1 MTDGGPAQ
9 STPLIPLLRPG
20 EAVADPV
27 VLATWYEALTN
38 AIGVDLP
45 HDLLALWVYPSSGGV
60 ELIGPTELAQ
70 DRLDVPRPNPT
81 LTAES
86 LEPLERA
93 VGRAY
98 PTVVTTPVTFGAGN
112 VGLLLVGSLQPKAY
126 GERERSLIARI
137 AEAIAPTLG
146 RVAYQWS
153 PVAEQPQEPTRPVFD
168 EIVATVSAGWTEAR
182 SPRDFTLLLSEALH
196 RIVPH
201 ERLEILIPGPQPGQQ
216 YRLGSHAGPPPW
228 TEPSLTLPR
237 EAPDLASLVGGGTEF
252 LLGDATADS
261 RWPAGFM
268 AEDLP
273 HGVPVRSVAGAR
285 IVSGGRL
292 VGHLLAASTQS
303 DLYQV
308 EDVRA
313 LANAA
318 RLVAPK
324 IEAYVASA
332 HLAALRKQ
340 LNTLRH
346 APAHLAS
353 VADLLAT
360 TPNLAD
366 ATRRVAE
373 EARALLPCDSVSFA
387 LKLAEGDW
395 VVQLQ
400 PGESRHLSDL
410 PLVPV
415 MGTVLGQV
423 VRGELAD
430 ALEESPQGT
439 VLMVPLRA
447 AGRTIGA
454 LVLAAKGFNA
464 LGRSDIAPA
473 QQLANLVAPYL
484 DLARRAA
491 TLPAPP
497 FIPGWKRVG
506 G

>member
-1 MTDGGPAQ
+1 
-9 STPLIPLLRPG
+9 
-20 EAVADPV
+20 
-27 VLATWYEALTN
+27 
-38 AIGVDLP
+38 
-45 HDLLALWVYPSSGGV
+45 
-60 ELIGPTELAQ
+60 
-70 DRLDVPRPNPT
+70 
-81 LTAES
+81 
-86 LEPLERA
+86 
-93 VGRAY
+93 
-98 PTVVTTPVTFGAGN
+98 
-112 VGLLLVGSLQPKAY
+112 
-126 GERERSLIARI
+126 
-137 AEAIAPTLG
+137 
-146 RVAYQWS
+146 
-153 PVAEQPQEPTRPVFD
+153 
-168 EIVATVSAGWTEAR
+168 
-182 SPRDFTLLLSEALH
+182 
-196 RIVPH
+196 
-201 ERLEILIPGPQPGQQ
+201 
-216 YRLGSHAGPPPW
+216 
-228 TEPSLTLPR
+228 
-237 EAPDLASLVGGGTEF
+237 
-252 LLGDATADS
+252 
-261 RWPAGFM
+261 
-268 AEDLP
+268 
-273 HGVPVRSVAGAR
+273 
-285 IVSGGRL
+285 
-292 VGHLLAASTQS
+292 LLAASTQS

-318 RLVAPK
+318 KLIAPK
-324 IEAYVASA
+324 IEAYVSSS

-366 ATRRVAE
+366 ATRRFAE

-387 LKLAEGDW
+387 LKLAEGDR
-395 VVQLQ
+395 VVQLK
-400 PGESRHLSDL
+400 PGESRHLADL

-415 MGTVLGQV
+415 TGTVLGQV

-447 AGRTIGA
+447 AGRTLGA

-491 TLPAPP
+491 TLPVPP